1 MIVVYLIVSCRF
13 NVNTK
18 LNGRCTQINLTE
30 GLLYVGTDVQMV
42 VMIGKKLH
50 SYDKSS
56 VKGILIL

>member
-18 LNGRCTQINLTE
+18 LNGRCTQISLTE

-42 VMIGKKLH
+42 VIGKKLH